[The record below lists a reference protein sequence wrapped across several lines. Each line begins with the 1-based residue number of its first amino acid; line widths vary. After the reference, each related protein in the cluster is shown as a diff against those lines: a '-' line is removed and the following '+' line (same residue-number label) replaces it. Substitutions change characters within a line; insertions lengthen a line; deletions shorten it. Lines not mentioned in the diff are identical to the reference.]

1 MATTKHLGLVLLE
14 QAQAQKEIT
23 INEAL
28 ARVDALLNSGVV
40 DRDLA
45 TPPGSP
51 LEGDVYIVAPG
62 ATGDWAGKT
71 GHVAY
76 YDQIWRFIVPNEGLL
91 LWVNDE
97 NVHVVYDGVAWQ
109 TVITGSG
116 GGGGGGSAGPQ
127 PLVCEGRLTL
137 TAGQPVGTADIS
149 AATSVYYTP
158 HVGNRI
164 ALYDGS
170 AWQSISFPETS
181 IAVPATTHTI
191 YDVFA
196 YLSSGSLALEL
207 TSWTNDTTRAGA
219 LVRQH
224 GVLVR
229 SGNATRRYLGSFRTT
244 ATSGR
249 TEDSAARRYLYNYYH
264 RVRRPL
270 QRAETAASWT
280 YSTAAYRQAN
290 NNSANQLDFLQGVE
304 EDSVQAMLI
313 ANASNSSATVRN
325 LFFGMALDSTTSTDC
340 EAGFVTGPAGSF
352 CGNGISREYQVSAGR
367 HIISWMEYGAGADT
381 QTWYGGTKRGIS
393 GSVMV

>member
-127 PLVCEGRLTL
+127 HLVCEGRLTL
-137 TAGQPVGTADIS
+137 TAGQPVGTADIT

-207 TSWTNDTTRAGA
+207 TSWTNDTTRAGHWYASTACSCVAAMPRGATSAASA
-219 LVRQH
+219 LPQRVAAPKTAPH
-224 GVLVR
+224 GATCTIITIGYAARCSARKQPPRGRTVL
-229 SGNATRRYLGSFRTT
+229 RRIGRLIIIAPTSWISFR
-244 ATSGR
+244 AWRR
-249 TEDSAARRYLYNYYH
+249 T
-264 RVRRPL
+264 VCRP
-270 QRAETAASWT
+270 
-280 YSTAAYRQAN
+280 
-290 NNSANQLDFLQGVE
+290 
-304 EDSVQAMLI
+304 
-313 ANASNSSATVRN
+313 
-325 LFFGMALDSTTSTDC
+325 C
-340 EAGFVTGPAGSF
+340 
-352 CGNGISREYQVSAGR
+352 
-367 HIISWMEYGAGADT
+367 
-381 QTWYGGTKRGIS
+381 
-393 GSVMV
+393 

>member
-127 PLVCEGRLTL
+127 HLVCEGRLTL
-137 TAGQPVGTADIS
+137 TAGQPVGTADIM